1 MNYQYHRRT
10 LTASETDHPYVQEL
24 LAMLDTVEAAM
35 QSFTQGKITL
45 AQYLAAIEGYDRVIY
60 GRFYEKPQKTNPIN
74 TFQNKKYSTWREQKW
89 APVFERVRQH
99 LADQPQWQ
107 GQDLVVIQNHAVL
120 ETVYAGG
127 YVARK
132 DADGGLAIRITV
144 NGRSELAPVVTVEDK
159 GGHCCSYQTNSVNAM
174 ALRLHQSFPNEKS
187 MLITDN
193 NVSVGRKIG
202 VEIADNINIFVL
214 ERGSNRRHEAYPPL
228 ALDRWQRVLDLLTAN
243 LSRSQ
248 PQDFSAYTVINSGA
262 TGCLRD
268 ILDRDGLLV
277 NW

>member
-10 LTASETDHPYVQEL
+10 LTASDVDHPYVQEL
-24 LAMLDTVEAAM
+24 LAMLAPVEQSM
-35 QSFTQGKITL
+35 QDFAEGRITL
-45 AQYLAAIEGYDRVIY
+45 AQYLADIEAYDRVIY

-89 APVFERVRQH
+89 APVFEQVRRH
-99 LADQPQWQ
+99 LETQPNWQ
-107 GQDLVVIQNHAVL
+107 GQELTVIQNHSVL
-120 ETVYAGG
+120 ETVYSGG

-132 DADGGLAIRITV
+132 DADGGLAMKITV
-144 NGRSELAPVVTVEDK
+144 NGRAELAPIVTVEDK
-159 GGHCCSYQTNSVNAM
+159 GGHCCAYQTNSVNAM

-214 ERGSNRRHEAYPPL
+214 ERGSNRKHEAYPPL
-228 ALDRWQRVLDLLTAN
+228 ALDRWQRVLDLLKTQ
-243 LSRSQ
+243 LSQHR
-248 PQDFSAYTVINSGA
+248 PQDFSQYRTINSGS

-268 ILDRDGLLV
+268 VLDRDGLLV

>member
-1 MNYQYHRRT
+1 MNYHYHRRT
-10 LTASETDHPYVQEL
+10 LTASEQDHPYVQEL
-24 LAMLDTVEAAM
+24 LGLLPAVETAM
-35 QSFTQGKITL
+35 QEFAQGMITL
-45 AQYLAAIEGYDRVIY
+45 AQYLKAIEAYDRVIY
-60 GRFYEKPQKTNPIN
+60 ARFYEKPQKTNPIN

-99 LADQPQWQ
+99 LLAQPQWQ
-107 GQDLVVIQNHAVL
+107 GHDLTVIQNHAVL

-132 DADGGLAIRITV
+132 DADGGLALRVTV
-144 NGRSELAPVVTVEDK
+144 NGRSELAPVITVEDK

-228 ALDRWQRVLDLLTAN
+228 ALDRWQQVLDLLTAN